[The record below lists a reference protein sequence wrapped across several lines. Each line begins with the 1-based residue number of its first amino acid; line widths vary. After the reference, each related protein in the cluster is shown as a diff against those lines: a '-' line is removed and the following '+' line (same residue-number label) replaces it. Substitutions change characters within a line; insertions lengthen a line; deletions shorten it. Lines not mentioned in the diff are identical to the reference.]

1 MRPTFDPFVLPFVIG
16 TTFVL
21 MYCFIGMIRI
31 IWQLPKKDRRK
42 FGLSL
47 ITPKTLWKNIKDLF
61 GDCLFHVKIW
71 KRKPLIGYMHSAI
84 AFGWFMIIIVGHF
97 ETVAFSPLRG
107 VEMPFMQKIMSNLYL
122 PIFFRYFA
130 IEGLTLKA
138 QIFSFLMDF
147 FLLMII
153 SGIVI
158 AVVKKKRPRKV
169 GMKRVTKFGI
179 KEDLVRIALW
189 TIFPLRFLAE
199 SSVAGFAGGSF
210 LTKFLGFDLLF
221 GGNYKETLSMVLWW
235 LYSIDLAIFMFVLP
249 FTRYMHIP
257 AEALLILLRNAGL
270 KTTAPRKGY
279 ALAEIYSCPSCGL
292 CIDVCPMS
300 EYKNDYKKTAVYFM
314 RNIRRKNKREV
325 RKMTEICLMC
335 GKCVEVCPLGIES
348 LNIKMAQRA
357 NISYRMKSDFGY
369 LERQQVNE
377 TTSQQVIVSKSESES
392 KIVYFAGCMSHL
404 TPKITRSMVKIFEEA
419 KENYEFL
426 DKNGSIC
433 CGRPMMLTGK
443 VNEAKSLIEK
453 NTELI
458 KSSGAKRLVLSCPIC
473 YKVFKEEYHLE
484 GIEILHHTQY
494 INELIENDKI
504 HVDRSDKRY
513 VYHDPCELGR
523 AFKVYDEPRNII
535 DNIGL
540 LTRGKSDKDM
550 SVCCGGS
557 IGSITMTI
565 EERDEIT
572 TNSIKDL
579 MHNNP
584 EEIVTA
590 CPLCQKTFARKS
602 PIAVKDIAEIVVEN
616 LEDEVHLIFLYLCE
630 KIKPYLY

>member
-21 MYCFIGMIRI
+21 LYCFIGMIRI
-31 IWQLPKKDRRK
+31 IWQLPKDDRRK

-107 VEMPFMQKIMSNLYL
+107 VEMPFMQKLMSNLYL

-138 QIFSFLMDF
+138 HIFSFLMDF

-158 AVVKKKRPRKV
+158 AVVKRQRPKKV

-221 GGNYKETLSMVLWW
+221 GGNYNETLSMVLWW

-300 EYKNDYKKTAVYFM
+300 DSKNNNYKKTAVYFM

-335 GKCVEVCPLGIES
+335 GKCIEVCPLGIDS
-348 LNIKMAQRA
+348 LNIKIAQRA

-369 LERQQVNE
+369 LESQQVNE
-377 TTSQQVIVSKSESES
+377 TTRQQGNETTSSDSQVFRFSDSKT
-392 KIVYFAGCMSHL
+392 VYFAGCMSHL
-404 TPKITRSMVKIFEEA
+404 TPKITRSMVKIFKEA
-419 KENYEFL
+419 KEDYEFL
-426 DKNGSIC
+426 DMNGSIC

-443 VNEAKSLIEK
+443 KKEAQALIDK

-458 KSSGAKRLVLSCPIC
+458 KNSGAKRLVLSCPIC
-473 YKVFKEEYHLE
+473 YKVFKEEYNLE

-494 INELIENDKI
+494 INELIEKEKI
-504 HVDRSDKRY
+504 HIDRSDKRY

-540 LTRGKSDKDM
+540 LTAAKSDKDM

-557 IGSITMTI
+557 IGSLTMTL

-572 TNSIKDL
+572 ANSVKDL

-616 LEDEVHLIFLYLCE
+616 LE
-630 KIKPYLY
+630 

>member
-21 MYCFIGMIRI
+21 LYCFIGMIRI
-31 IWQLPKKDRRK
+31 IWQLPKEDRRK

-107 VEMPFMQKIMSNLYL
+107 VEMPFMQKLMSNLYL

-138 QIFSFLMDF
+138 HIFSFLMDF

-158 AVVKKKRPRKV
+158 AVVKKKKPKKV

-221 GGNYKETLSMVLWW
+221 GGNYNETLSMVFWW

-300 EYKNDYKKTAVYFM
+300 DSKNNNYKKTAVYFM
-314 RNIRRKNKREV
+314 RNIRRKNKIEV

-335 GKCVEVCPLGIES
+335 GKCIEVCPLGIDS
-348 LNIKMAQRA
+348 LNIKIAQRE

-369 LERQQVNE
+369 LGSQRDNETTRQQGNEATRQQDNE
-377 TTSQQVIVSKSESES
+377 TTSSDSQVFRFSDSKT
-392 KIVYFAGCMSHL
+392 VYFAGCMSHL
-404 TPKITRSMVKIFEEA
+404 TPKITRSMVKIFKEA
-419 KENYEFL
+419 KEDYEFL
-426 DKNGSIC
+426 DMNGSIC

-443 VNEAKSLIEK
+443 KKEAQALIDK

-458 KSSGAKRLVLSCPIC
+458 KNSGAKRLVLSCPIC
-473 YKVFKEEYHLE
+473 YKVFKEEYNLE

-494 INELIENDKI
+494 INELIEKEKI
-504 HVDRSDKRY
+504 HIDRSDKRY

-540 LTRGKSDKDM
+540 LTAAKSNKDM

-557 IGSITMTI
+557 IGSLTMTL

-572 TNSIKDL
+572 ANSVKDL

-616 LEDEVHLIFLYLCE
+616 LE
-630 KIKPYLY
+630 